1 MIQDQ
6 LSLRA
11 GETTLEDV
19 LLQQRELATDFTLS
33 GSIAISYTFGSELAN
48 IVNTRF

>member
-6 LSLRA
+6 LSLPA
-11 GETTLEDV
+11 GNASLEEI
-19 LLQQRELATDFTLS
+19 LLQQRELETDFELS
-33 GSIAISYTFGSELAN
+33 GSIALSYTFGSDFAN